1 MIYSL
6 GSKHPV
12 FAGEYYIADDATIIG
27 DVRLGDQ
34 ASIWFKSILRGD
46 TASIR
51 IGAGTNIQDACV
63 LHVDEG
69 VPLTIGARVSVGHQV
84 MLHGCSVEDGCL
96 IGINAVILNHAVIG
110 ENCLIGA
117 NTLIPEGK
125 KIPPGSLVVG
135 SPGRVARQLEAEEI
149 TLIHSIA
156 EHYIEQAREYRAHL
170 KSFTPDSITTHKLAA
185 EP

>member
-6 GSKHPV
+6 GSKQPV
-12 FAGEYYIADDATIIG
+12 FDGEYYVADDATVIG
-27 DVRLGDQ
+27 DIHLGDQ
-34 ASIWFKSILRGD
+34 ASVWFKSILRGD
-46 TASIR
+46 TATIR

-69 VPLTIGARVSVGHQV
+69 VPLRIGDRVSVGHQV
-84 MLHGCSVEDGCL
+84 MLHGCTVEDDCL

-110 ENCLIGA
+110 ENSLIGA

-125 KIPPGSLVVG
+125 QIPPGSLVVG

-149 TLIHSIA
+149 TLIKSIA
-156 EHYIEQAREYRAHL
+156 GHYVEKAREYRAHL
-170 KSFTPDSITTHKLAA
+170 KTFIPD
-185 EP
+185 